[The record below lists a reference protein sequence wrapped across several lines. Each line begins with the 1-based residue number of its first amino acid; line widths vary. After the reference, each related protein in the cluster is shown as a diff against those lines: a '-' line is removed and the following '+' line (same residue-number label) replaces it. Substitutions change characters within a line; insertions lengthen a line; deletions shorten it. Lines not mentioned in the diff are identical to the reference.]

1 VSKGV
6 VLHHFKDKGSLLEA
20 VIRRTNGMLS
30 TSLIEL
36 YRHADTPHE
45 RLWAIIIA
53 NFHESIFNQAVC
65 RAWVSL
71 MAEVPHNRDSQRVQT
86 ANYARVAGN
95 FAHELKH
102 LVPRAEARII
112 ARHLNLLIDGIRV
125 RVGSRVE
132 PLDGARAIGEHEYEL
147 MKFLPTDDDA
157 LRQHRAARARIE
169 NVARIALGTRAFL
182 EKAMALW
189 RPGSGDYHGQVAR
202 DPPDGLPRPGQVRM
216 PCGHMRG
223 PLLAPTGQP

>member
-1 VSKGV
+1 MRSRSIRTIRRAELSKAAFEAVVLYGLRGTTLEKVGEIAGVSKGV

-36 YRHADTPHE
+36 YRHAETPYE
-45 RLWAIIIA
+45 RLWAVIIA

-65 RAWVSL
+65 QAWVSL

-86 ANYARVAGN
+86 ANYARVASN
-95 FAHELKH
+95 FVHELKH
-102 LVPRAEARII
+102 FMPRSEARIF
-112 ARHLNLLIDGIRV
+112 ARHLNLLIDGIWV

-132 PLDGARAIGEHEYEL
+132 PLDGAQAIGDLEYEL
-147 MKFLPTDDDA
+147 MKFLPTDEES
-157 LRQHRAARARIE
+157 LEKHNSAREKME

-182 EKAMALW
+182 EN
-189 RPGSGDYHGQVAR
+189 SI
-202 DPPDGLPRPGQVRM
+202 VR
-216 PCGHMRG
+216 
-223 PLLAPTGQP
+223 